1 MKTELINEEIQRAKL
16 LMGYNSKKT
25 LTENEDVIEY
35 SSLNE
40 GVGNVVV
47 DDLLKTLVKT
57 EGNVGLRSSIEA
69 AIKDWNGLLV
79 VNEKGLYYRTK
90 NVDEIVKA
98 MEKGTLS
105 SIVEAG
111 KLVKSM
117 FKNAGSIEIKAAA
130 GDAIVAMESFGKKYG
145 GLTREQMV
153 ERLMARPAS
162 YTRAEA
168 ETLAKKFEN
177 LKGGGKIKPDPV
189 PPHPDPVPVK
199 PDPVPWDPTIWERIK
214 NLNWRKAVKYLIGAG
229 LLYWLWKYLTS
240 ENAPFPECLRGK
252 LSGDDAKKVQEMGL
266 DNALVLTKTGNGDID
281 SAGGGIF
288 YDDNSFKSVN
298 GRYSGKWSGD
308 GPINVNIGGKEY
320 IIDCGGTPVPPPPP
334 VPTKGKCKPCS
345 SFPMSKWCKS
355 DKIKDIQNCLGGLSV
370 DGCYGPKTEDK
381 LKEMGYS
388 TTITQAEYDKIT
400 KECKNKNVDN
410 SSSDFDTDIYTSTEV

>member
-1 MKTELINEEIQRAKL
+1 MRTELINEEIQRAKL

-25 LTENEDVIEY
+25 LTENEEVIEHFA
-35 SSLNE
+35 LNE
-40 GVGNVVV
+40 GVGNAVV

-57 EGNVGLRSSIEA
+57 EGNVGLRSSVEA
-69 AIKDWNGLLV
+69 AIKDWGGIAV
-79 VNEKGLYYRTK
+79 KNEKGLYYTSK
-90 NVDEIVKA
+90 NADEIIKA
-98 MEKGTLS
+98 MEKGTIS
-105 SIVEAG
+105 SVAEAG

-117 FKNAGSIEIKAAA
+117 FKNSGSIEIKAAA
-130 GDAIVAMESFGKKYG
+130 GDAIVAMDSFAKKYG

-153 ERLMARPAS
+153 ERLMGRPGN

-177 LKGGGKIKPDPV
+177 IKGGGKIKPDPV
-189 PPHPDPVPVK
+189 PVKPDPVPVK
-199 PDPVPWDPTIWERIK
+199 PDPVPWNPTIWERIK

-252 LSGDDAKKVQEMGL
+252 LSGDDAKKIQEMGL
-266 DNALVLTKTGNGDID
+266 DNALILTNTGNGDID

-308 GPINVNIGGKEY
+308 GPIKVDIGGKEY
-320 IIDCGGTPVPPPPP
+320 IIDCGGSPVPPPPP

-370 DGCYGPKTEDK
+370 DGCYGPKTEAK

-388 TTITQAEYDKIT
+388 TTITQSEYDKIT

-410 SSSDFDTDIYTSTEV
+410 GSSDFDTDVYTSTEI

>member
-1 MKTELINEEIQRAKL
+1 MRTELINEEIQRAKL

-25 LTENEDVIEY
+25 LTENEEVIEHFV
-35 SSLNE
+35 LNE
-40 GVGNVVV
+40 GVGNAVV

-57 EGNVGLRSSIEA
+57 EGNVGLRSSVEA
-69 AIKDWNGLLV
+69 AIKDWGGIALK
-79 VNEKGLYYRTK
+79 NEKGLYYQSR
-90 NVDEIVKA
+90 NADEIIKA
-98 MEKGTLS
+98 MEKGTIS
-105 SIVEAG
+105 SVAEAG

-117 FKNAGSIEIKAAA
+117 FKNSGSIEIKAAA
-130 GDAIVAMESFGKKYG
+130 GDAIVAMDSFAKKYG

-153 ERLMARPAS
+153 ERLMGKPGN
-162 YTRAEA
+162 YTKAEA

-177 LKGGGKIKPDPV
+177 IKGGGKIKPDPV
-189 PPHPDPVPVK
+189 PDPVPDPFR

-214 NLNWRKAVKYLIGAG
+214 NLNFRKGVKYLIGAG

-240 ENAPFPECLRGK
+240 DEAPFPECLRGK

-288 YDDNSFKSVN
+288 YDDNTFKSVN
-298 GRYSGKWSGD
+298 GRYSGKWSGE

-320 IIDCGGTPVPPPPP
+320 IIDCGGTPVPPPVPP
-334 VPTKGKCKPCS
+334 KPKGKCKPCS

-355 DKIKDIQNCLGGLSV
+355 DKIKDIQDCIGAKV
-370 DGCYGPKTEDK
+370 DGCYGPETERK
-381 LKEMGYS
+381 LKENGYS
-388 TTITQAEYDKIT
+388 TTITQADYDKIT
-400 KECKNKNVDN
+400 KECKNKNVDTG
-410 SSSDFDTDIYTSTEV
+410 SSDFDTDVYTSTEI